1 MANSVSFLRV
11 LSIWWLLCSRGF
23 RPLCSLRICL
33 LCSIVRSG
41 EESWW
46 SWYKETAEPQPQ
58 VGAVWGEP
66 SHTSLPQHLEM
77 SPTSVPA
84 PAASGLHQPAA
95 EEGVEH
101 STAAPSPQVRKAS
114 PDGSH
119 KVHFQMPVYRYWN
132 APSALKWFLNCT
144 QWKALVSLIGRYG
157 RGKKKSHRR
166 KSKVGKLHLIAA
178 LSKAELLHYTA
189 QRL

>member
-1 MANSVSFLRV
+1 MTALFQG
-11 LSIWWLLCSRGF
+11 IWTS
-23 RPLCSLRICL
+23 PSLTVVCNPSICL
-33 LCSIVRSG
+33 MCSTVRSG

-77 SPTSVPA
+77 SPTSVPP

-101 STAAPSPQVRKAS
+101 STAALSPQVRKAS
-114 PDGSH
+114 PAGSH
-119 KVHFQMPVYRYWN
+119 KDIQMQVHRYWN

-144 QWKALVSLIGRYG
+144 QWKALVSLIGKYG
-157 RGKKKSHRR
+157 RGKKNLTEEKNQ
-166 KSKVGKLHLIAA
+166 VGKMHLIAA
-178 LSKAELLHYTA
+178 LSKAELLHYTV